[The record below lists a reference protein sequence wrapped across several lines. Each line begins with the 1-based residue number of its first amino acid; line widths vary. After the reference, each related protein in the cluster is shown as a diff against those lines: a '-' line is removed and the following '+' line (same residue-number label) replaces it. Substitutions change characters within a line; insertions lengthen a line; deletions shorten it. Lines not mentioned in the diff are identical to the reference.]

1 MRMFDIAIESG
12 PDTLR
17 LTLTGELDY
26 TTADE
31 LTETVEAHLTE
42 ETDHLRLDCAGLTWC
57 DSSGLAAILN
67 LRRTCADAGVRLHL
81 DNRAAHLDR
90 VLQLTGTLEHLAG
103 PEPG

>member
-1 MRMFDIAIESG
+1 MRMFDIAVESG
-12 PDTLR
+12 QDTVR

-31 LTETVEAHLTE
+31 LTETGEAQLVNGV
-42 ETDHLRLDCAGLTWC
+42 DHLRLDCAGLTWC

-67 LRRTCADAGVRLHL
+67 LRRTCAEAGVRLHL
-81 DNRAAHLDR
+81 DNRAPHLDR

-103 PEPG
+103 PDPE